1 MALQIESQHKAFS
14 ATWRW
19 KPSANRHGRVRIQA
33 DWNNFKG
40 VKSSS
45 KSTSSN
51 TKRKC
56 WWSWSRSTCEHCVHL
71 CSRVLTCF
79 TLPLNNPRDWV
90 CNACIVCIVCVCK
103 YAESSHER
111 FKACTDYLSVPVSSC
126 PLDGWDGAPMRC
138 ERPVWYSIGNASHCG
153 SEFVTGT
160 WRWAVAD
167 RWVAI
172 AMEGRDPCLMN
183 RDDSWIGNDTVQV

>member
-1 MALQIESQHKAFS
+1 MTSHRILSPGEATEFQWISDQRFNWTFAKRSMFVLGNSRLLALFAWHSVALQIESQHKAFS

-40 VKSSS
+40 VKPSS

-90 CNACIVCIVCVCK
+90 CNVCIVCV
-103 YAESSHER
+103 
-111 FKACTDYLSVPVSSC
+111 
-126 PLDGWDGAPMRC
+126 
-138 ERPVWYSIGNASHCG
+138 
-153 SEFVTGT
+153 
-160 WRWAVAD
+160 
-167 RWVAI
+167 
-172 AMEGRDPCLMN
+172 
-183 RDDSWIGNDTVQV
+183 